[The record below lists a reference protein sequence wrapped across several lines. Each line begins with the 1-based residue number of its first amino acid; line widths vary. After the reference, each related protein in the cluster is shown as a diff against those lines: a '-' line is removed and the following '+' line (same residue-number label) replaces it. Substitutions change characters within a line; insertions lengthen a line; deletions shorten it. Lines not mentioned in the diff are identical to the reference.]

1 MLGIHGD
8 NASMNTARP
17 AIVWTIAGS
26 DSGGGA
32 GIQADLA
39 TIQDLGC
46 HGCSVI
52 TTVTAQSSVA
62 VTLVEPVSAA
72 MLMAQLT
79 TLLSDLPPKA
89 IKIGLLAEQS
99 QVTLL
104 ADWIASFKIHYP
116 TVPVIVDPVMVASCG
131 DALAVD
137 NCQDIKSAAK
147 SALDFRPFK
156 GLIELITP
164 NELELGRLTHSDVS
178 TKAQFAAAALAL
190 SQSLDCSVLAKG
202 GDVSFGCT
210 DILDDTH
217 AKNQDSAHD
226 STQANARDSNG
237 WDHELAEDYLVCRQV
252 RASSELHQNARFW
265 LASQRVN
272 TRNNHGSGCTLSS
285 AIAAV
290 LVQDFVLQDA
300 VVVAKAYV
308 SQGLSAAIGL
318 GQGPGPLAR
327 TGWPNDL
334 SRYAKIRPCDG
345 NFISHQISQH
355 LDVRSD
361 LVATDQVRIAST
373 PPQNILSQG
382 FKVLDA
388 DLGVYP
394 VVSDLTMLESLL
406 AAGVKTL
413 QLRIKTD
420 ISQLTTAGLAESD
433 LGKPVQSRCES
444 GKSKS
449 GEPGLMGSGLIG
461 SELEAQIQT
470 AIALGKHFN
479 AQLFINDHWQLAIK
493 HHAFGVHLGQ
503 EDLAVADLAAI
514 QAAGL
519 ALGISSH
526 SYFELLL
533 AHQCSPSYIALG
545 HIFPTTTKQM
555 PSAPQGLA
563 KLTHYVALLKDHY
576 PMVAIGGIDLDNLA
590 KVKATGVAN
599 IAVVRAIT
607 EAQVPVAAF
616 AELSKAWEPYWGA
629 KCMPNMSTNKPLYN
643 GEMVSDKTLSDAD
656 FMLYSRQVLLPEVGE
671 AGQWQLADANVVI
684 VGLGGLGQLVAQY
697 LARAGIGCLTLIDM
711 DKVEVSNLPRQL
723 LFHDGD
729 IGLNK
734 ARVAKQKLND
744 LAPQCTV
751 TAHETAFNTGT
762 AAHHFADIL
771 EAKQQGKKVLVLDCT
786 DNFATRQAINRSC
799 IEAALPLVSASIAA
813 FSGQLF
819 AVDQMLFPSG
829 GCYHCIFPAQT
840 RVSQSC
846 STQGVLGPSVGVMAS
861 MQSLVAMQLLLSMDS
876 CDEPKS
882 ALFGRF
888 WRFDAKSLA
897 WTAAILTRD
906 PHCDVCGS
914 KEITPSTKTHCFE
927 V

>member
-8 NASMNTARP
+8 NASMNTERP

-89 IKIGLLAEQS
+89 IKIGLLADQT
-99 QVTLL
+99 QVALL
-104 ADWIASFKIHYP
+104 ADWIASFKSHYP
-116 TVPVIVDPVMVASCG
+116 SVPVIVDPVMVASCG

-137 NCQDIKSAAK
+137 NCQDIKSTAK
-147 SALDFRPFK
+147 SALDFNPFK

-164 NELELGRLTHSDVS
+164 NVLELGRLTHSDVS
-178 TKAQFAAAALAL
+178 TKAQFVAAAQAL

-202 GDVSFGCT
+202 GDVSFGST
-210 DILDDTH
+210 DILADTH
-217 AKNQDSAHD
+217 AK
-226 STQANARDSNG
+226 TQANVHVSTLDSNG
-237 WDHELAEDYLVCRQV
+237 WDFELAEDYLVCHQV
-252 RASSELHQNARFW
+252 RASSELHQNGRFW
-265 LASQRVN
+265 LASPRVN
-272 TRNNHGSGCTLSS
+272 TRHNHGSGCTLSS
-285 AIAAV
+285 AIATV
-290 LVQDFVLQDA
+290 LAQGFVLQDA

-334 SRYAKIRPCDG
+334 SRYAKIKLCDG
-345 NFISHQISQH
+345 NFISYHLNLH

-361 LVATDQVRIAST
+361 LVATVLSATDQGPAQVRIAST
-373 PPQNILSQG
+373 LPQYISAHG

-406 AAGVKTL
+406 AAGVKTV

-420 ISQLTTAGLAESD
+420 ISELSSAVLAESD
-433 LGKPVQSRCES
+433 LGKCES
-444 GKSKS
+444 GKS
-449 GEPGLMGSGLIG
+449 ELVG

-479 AQLFINDHWQLAIK
+479 AQIFINDHWQLAIK

-503 EDLAVADLAAI
+503 EDLAVTDLAAI
-514 QAAGL
+514 QSAGL
-519 ALGISSH
+519 ALGLSSH

-533 AHQCSPSYIALG
+533 AHQYSPSYIALG

-563 KLTHYVALLKDHY
+563 KLKHYVALLQDHY
-576 PMVAIGGIDLDNLA
+576 PLVAIGGIDLDNLA
-590 KVKATGVAN
+590 KVKATGVGN

-607 EAQVPVAAF
+607 EAQDPVAAF
-616 AELSKAWEPYWGA
+616 AELSQAWEQ
-629 KCMPNMSTNKPLYN
+629 CS
-643 GEMVSDKTLSDAD
+643 LS
-656 FMLYSRQVLLPEVGE
+656 EE
-671 AGQWQLADANVVI
+671 LAV
-684 VGLGGLGQLVAQY
+684 
-697 LARAGIGCLTLIDM
+697 
-711 DKVEVSNLPRQL
+711 KHE
-723 LFHDGD
+723 
-729 IGLNK
+729 
-734 ARVAKQKLND
+734 VAK
-744 LAPQCTV
+744 
-751 TAHETAFNTGT
+751 HE
-762 AAHHFADIL
+762 
-771 EAKQQGKKVLVLDCT
+771 
-786 DNFATRQAINRSC
+786 
-799 IEAALPLVSASIAA
+799 
-813 FSGQLF
+813 
-819 AVDQMLFPSG
+819 
-829 GCYHCIFPAQT
+829 
-840 RVSQSC
+840 
-846 STQGVLGPSVGVMAS
+846 
-861 MQSLVAMQLLLSMDS
+861 
-876 CDEPKS
+876 
-882 ALFGRF
+882 
-888 WRFDAKSLA
+888 
-897 WTAAILTRD
+897 
-906 PHCDVCGS
+906 
-914 KEITPSTKTHCFE
+914 
-927 V
+927 

>member
-1 MLGIHGD
+1 MQGIHGGKLPM
-8 NASMNTARP
+8 STERP
-17 AIVWTIAGS
+17 AFVWTIAGS

-46 HGCSVI
+46 HGCSVV

-89 IKIGLLAEQS
+89 IKIGLLADQT
-99 QVTLL
+99 QVALL

-116 TVPVIVDPVMVASCG
+116 SVPVIVDPVMVASCG

-164 NELELGRLTHSDVS
+164 NVLELGRLTHSDVS

-202 GDVSFGCT
+202 GDVSFGST
-210 DILDDTH
+210 DILENTH
-217 AKNQDSAHD
+217 AKTHD
-226 STQANARDSNG
+226 NTYAQTQANAHNSNG
-237 WDHELAEDYLVCRQV
+237 WDLELAEDYLVCHQV
-252 RASSELHQNARFW
+252 RASSKLHQNGRFW

-272 TRNNHGSGCTLSS
+272 TRHNHGSGCTLSS

-290 LVQDFVLQDA
+290 LAQGFVLQDA

-327 TGWPNDL
+327 TGWPNNL
-334 SRYAKIRPCDG
+334 SRYAKINLCDG
-345 NFISHQISQH
+345 NFIRHHLNRH

-361 LVATDQVRIAST
+361 LVATVLSATDQATAQVRIAST
-373 PPQNILSQG
+373 PPQNILSHG

-388 DLGVYP
+388 ELGVYP

-406 AAGVKTL
+406 AAGVKTV

-420 ISQLTTAGLAESD
+420 SSESTAAALTTTTAPAESD
-433 LGKPVQSRCES
+433 LGKSALGRCES
-444 GKSKS
+444 G
-449 GEPGLMGSGLIG
+449 EPELIG

-479 AQLFINDHWQLAIK
+479 AQLFINDHWKLAIK
-493 HHAFGVHLGQ
+493 YHAFGVHLGQ
-503 EDLAVADLAAI
+503 EDLAVTDLAAI

-533 AHQCSPSYIALG
+533 AHQYSPSYIALG

-563 KLTHYVALLKDHY
+563 KLKHYVALLQGHY
-576 PMVAIGGIDLDNLA
+576 PLVAIGGIDLTNLA
-590 KVKATGVAN
+590 KVKATGVGN

-607 EAQVPVAAF
+607 KAKEPVAAF
-616 AELSKAWEPYWGA
+616 AELSQAWEQ
-629 KCMPNMSTNKPLYN
+629 CSLC
-643 GEMVSDKTLSDAD
+643 E
-656 FMLYSRQVLLPEVGE
+656 E
-671 AGQWQLADANVVI
+671 LAV
-684 VGLGGLGQLVAQY
+684 
-697 LARAGIGCLTLIDM
+697 
-711 DKVEVSNLPRQL
+711 
-723 LFHDGD
+723 
-729 IGLNK
+729 
-734 ARVAKQKLND
+734 KQEL
-744 LAPQCTV
+744 
-751 TAHETAFNTGT
+751 
-762 AAHHFADIL
+762 
-771 EAKQQGKKVLVLDCT
+771 
-786 DNFATRQAINRSC
+786 
-799 IEAALPLVSASIAA
+799 
-813 FSGQLF
+813 
-819 AVDQMLFPSG
+819 
-829 GCYHCIFPAQT
+829 
-840 RVSQSC
+840 
-846 STQGVLGPSVGVMAS
+846 
-861 MQSLVAMQLLLSMDS
+861 
-876 CDEPKS
+876 
-882 ALFGRF
+882 
-888 WRFDAKSLA
+888 DAK
-897 WTAAILTRD
+897 
-906 PHCDVCGS
+906 H
-914 KEITPSTKTHCFE
+914 E
-927 V
+927 

>member
-8 NASMNTARP
+8 NVPMNTERP
-17 AIVWTIAGS
+17 AFVWTIAGS

-46 HGCSVI
+46 HGCSVV

-89 IKIGLLAEQS
+89 IKIGLLADQT
-99 QVTLL
+99 QVALL
-104 ADWIASFKIHYP
+104 ADWIASFKINYP
-116 TVPVIVDPVMVASCG
+116 SVPVIVDPVMVASCG

-147 SALDFRPFK
+147 SALDFKPFK

-164 NELELGRLTHSDVS
+164 NVLELGRLTHSDVS

-217 AKNQDSAHD
+217 AKTHD
-226 STQANARDSNG
+226 NTHAQTHDNTYAETQANAYKSNG
-237 WDHELAEDYLVCRQV
+237 WDLALAEDYLVCRQV
-252 RASSELHQNARFW
+252 RASSKLHQNGRFW

-272 TRNNHGSGCTLSS
+272 THHNHGSGCTLSS

-290 LVQDFVLQDA
+290 LAQGFVLQDA

-327 TGWPNDL
+327 TGWPNDV
-334 SRYAKIRPCDG
+334 SRYAKIRLCCDNG
-345 NFISHQISQH
+345 INQH
-355 LDVRSD
+355 LDVGND
-361 LVATDQVRIAST
+361 LVATVLSATDQATAQVRIAST
-373 PPQNILSQG
+373 PPQNILSHC

-406 AAGVKTL
+406 AAGVKTV

-420 ISQLTTAGLAESD
+420 ISELTTTTAPAEFD
-433 LGKPVQSRCES
+433 LGKSALGRCES

-449 GEPGLMGSGLIG
+449 GEPELIG
-461 SELEAQIQT
+461 TELEAQIQT

-493 HHAFGVHLGQ
+493 YHAFGVHLGQ
-503 EDLAVADLAAI
+503 EDLAVTDLAAI

-533 AHQCSPSYIALG
+533 AHQYSPSYIALG

-563 KLTHYVALLKDHY
+563 KLKHYVALLQGHY
-576 PMVAIGGIDLDNLA
+576 PLVAIGGIDLTNLA
-590 KVKATGVAN
+590 KVKATGVGN

-607 EAQVPVAAF
+607 KAKEPLAAF
-616 AELSKAWEPYWGA
+616 AELSQAWEQ
-629 KCMPNMSTNKPLYN
+629 CS
-643 GEMVSDKTLSDAD
+643 LS
-656 FMLYSRQVLLPEVGE
+656 EE
-671 AGQWQLADANVVI
+671 LAVKHE
-684 VGLGGLGQLVAQY
+684 LVA
-697 LARAGIGCLTLIDM
+697 
-711 DKVEVSNLPRQL
+711 K
-723 LFHDGD
+723 
-729 IGLNK
+729 
-734 ARVAKQKLND
+734 
-744 LAPQCTV
+744 
-751 TAHETAFNTGT
+751 HE
-762 AAHHFADIL
+762 
-771 EAKQQGKKVLVLDCT
+771 
-786 DNFATRQAINRSC
+786 
-799 IEAALPLVSASIAA
+799 
-813 FSGQLF
+813 
-819 AVDQMLFPSG
+819 
-829 GCYHCIFPAQT
+829 
-840 RVSQSC
+840 
-846 STQGVLGPSVGVMAS
+846 
-861 MQSLVAMQLLLSMDS
+861 
-876 CDEPKS
+876 
-882 ALFGRF
+882 
-888 WRFDAKSLA
+888 
-897 WTAAILTRD
+897 
-906 PHCDVCGS
+906 
-914 KEITPSTKTHCFE
+914 
-927 V
+927 

>member
-8 NASMNTARP
+8 NAPINTERP
-17 AIVWTIAGS
+17 AFVWTIAGS

-39 TIQDLGC
+39 TIRDLGC

-89 IKIGLLAEQS
+89 IKIGLLADQT
-99 QVTLL
+99 QVALL

-116 TVPVIVDPVMVASCG
+116 SVPVIVDPVMVASCG

-147 SALDFRPFK
+147 SALDFKPFK

-164 NELELGRLTHSDVS
+164 NVLELGRLTHSDVS

-202 GDVSFGCT
+202 GDVSFGST

-217 AKNQDSAHD
+217 AQTHD
-226 STQANARDSNG
+226 NTYAQTQANVHVIALDSNC
-237 WDHELAEDYLVCRQV
+237 WDLELAEDYLVCRQV
-252 RASSELHQNARFW
+252 RASSELHQNGRFW

-272 TRNNHGSGCTLSS
+272 TRHNHGSGCTLSS

-290 LVQDFVLQDA
+290 LAQGFVLQDA

-334 SRYAKIRPCDG
+334 SRYAKIRQCCDNG
-345 NFISHQISQH
+345 INQH
-355 LDVRSD
+355 LDVVND
-361 LVATDQVRIAST
+361 LVATVLSATDQATAQVKIAST
-373 PPQNILSQG
+373 PPQNILSHG

-420 ISQLTTAGLAESD
+420 ISELTTAELAESD
-433 LGKPVQSRCES
+433 LGKSALSRCES
-444 GKSKS
+444 G
-449 GEPGLMGSGLIG
+449 EPELIG

-493 HHAFGVHLGQ
+493 YHAFGVHLGQ
-503 EDLAVADLAAI
+503 EDLAVTNLAAI

-533 AHQCSPSYIALG
+533 AHQYSPSYIALG

-563 KLTHYVALLKDHY
+563 KLKHYVALLQDHY
-576 PMVAIGGIDLDNLA
+576 PLVAIGGIDLTNLA
-590 KVKATGVAN
+590 KVKTTGVGN

-607 EAQVPVAAF
+607 KAKDPLAAF
-616 AELSKAWEPYWGA
+616 AELSQAWEQ
-629 KCMPNMSTNKPLYN
+629 CS
-643 GEMVSDKTLSDAD
+643 LS
-656 FMLYSRQVLLPEVGE
+656 EE
-671 AGQWQLADANVVI
+671 LAV
-684 VGLGGLGQLVAQY
+684 
-697 LARAGIGCLTLIDM
+697 
-711 DKVEVSNLPRQL
+711 K
-723 LFHDGD
+723 
-729 IGLNK
+729 
-734 ARVAKQKLND
+734 
-744 LAPQCTV
+744 
-751 TAHETAFNTGT
+751 HE
-762 AAHHFADIL
+762 L
-771 EAKQQGKKVLVLDCT
+771 
-786 DNFATRQAINRSC
+786 
-799 IEAALPLVSASIAA
+799 
-813 FSGQLF
+813 
-819 AVDQMLFPSG
+819 
-829 GCYHCIFPAQT
+829 
-840 RVSQSC
+840 
-846 STQGVLGPSVGVMAS
+846 
-861 MQSLVAMQLLLSMDS
+861 
-876 CDEPKS
+876 
-882 ALFGRF
+882 
-888 WRFDAKSLA
+888 DAK
-897 WTAAILTRD
+897 
-906 PHCDVCGS
+906 H
-914 KEITPSTKTHCFE
+914 E
-927 V
+927 

>member
-8 NASMNTARP
+8 NAPMNTERP
-17 AIVWTIAGS
+17 AFVWTIAGS

-46 HGCSVI
+46 HGCSVV

-62 VTLVEPVSAA
+62 VILVEPVSAA

-89 IKIGLLAEQS
+89 IKIGLLADQT
-99 QVTLL
+99 QVALL

-116 TVPVIVDPVMVASCG
+116 SVPVIVDPVMVASCG

-164 NELELGRLTHSDVS
+164 NVLELGRLTHSDVS

-202 GDVSFGCT
+202 GDVSFGST

-217 AKNQDSAHD
+217 AQTH
-226 STQANARDSNG
+226 ANALDTAYKSNG
-237 WDHELAEDYLVCRQV
+237 WDLELAEDYLVCRQV
-252 RASSELHQNARFW
+252 RASSELHQNGRFW

-272 TRNNHGSGCTLSS
+272 TRHNHGSGCTLSS

-290 LVQDFVLQDA
+290 LAQGFVLQDA

-334 SRYAKIRPCDG
+334 SRYAKINLCDG
-345 NFISHQISQH
+345 NFISHQLNQH

-361 LVATDQVRIAST
+361 LVATVLSATDQATAQVRIAST
-373 PPQNILSQG
+373 PPQNILSHC

-388 DLGVYP
+388 ELGVYP

-406 AAGVKTL
+406 AAGVKTV

-420 ISQLTTAGLAESD
+420 ISELTTTTASAEFD
-433 LGKPVQSRCES
+433 LGKSALGRCES

-449 GEPGLMGSGLIG
+449 GEPELIG

-493 HHAFGVHLGQ
+493 YHAFGVHLGQ
-503 EDLAVADLAAI
+503 EDLAVTDLAAI

-533 AHQCSPSYIALG
+533 AHQYSPSYIALG

-563 KLTHYVALLKDHY
+563 KLKHYVALLQDHY
-576 PMVAIGGIDLDNLA
+576 PLVAIGGIDLDNLA
-590 KVKATGVAN
+590 KVKATGVGN

-607 EAQVPVAAF
+607 KAKDPLAAF
-616 AELSKAWEPYWGA
+616 AELSQAWEQ
-629 KCMPNMSTNKPLYN
+629 CS
-643 GEMVSDKTLSDAD
+643 LS
-656 FMLYSRQVLLPEVGE
+656 EE
-671 AGQWQLADANVVI
+671 LAV
-684 VGLGGLGQLVAQY
+684 
-697 LARAGIGCLTLIDM
+697 
-711 DKVEVSNLPRQL
+711 K
-723 LFHDGD
+723 
-729 IGLNK
+729 
-734 ARVAKQKLND
+734 
-744 LAPQCTV
+744 
-751 TAHETAFNTGT
+751 HE
-762 AAHHFADIL
+762 L
-771 EAKQQGKKVLVLDCT
+771 
-786 DNFATRQAINRSC
+786 
-799 IEAALPLVSASIAA
+799 
-813 FSGQLF
+813 
-819 AVDQMLFPSG
+819 
-829 GCYHCIFPAQT
+829 
-840 RVSQSC
+840 
-846 STQGVLGPSVGVMAS
+846 
-861 MQSLVAMQLLLSMDS
+861 
-876 CDEPKS
+876 
-882 ALFGRF
+882 
-888 WRFDAKSLA
+888 DAK
-897 WTAAILTRD
+897 
-906 PHCDVCGS
+906 H
-914 KEITPSTKTHCFE
+914 E
-927 V
+927 

>member
-1 MLGIHGD
+1 MQGIHGGKLP
-8 NASMNTARP
+8 MNTERP

-89 IKIGLLAEQS
+89 IKIGLLADQT
-99 QVTLL
+99 QVALL
-104 ADWIASFKIHYP
+104 ADWIASFKIHYSS
-116 TVPVIVDPVMVASCG
+116 VPVIVDPVMVASCG

-137 NCQDIKSAAK
+137 NCQDIKSTAK

-164 NELELGRLTHSDVS
+164 NVLELGRLTHSDVS
-178 TKAQFAAAALAL
+178 TKAQFAAAAQAL

-202 GDVSFGCT
+202 GDVSGST

-217 AKNQDSAHD
+217 AQ
-226 STQANARDSNG
+226 TQANVHVSTLDSNG
-237 WDHELAEDYLVCRQV
+237 WDFELAEDYLVCHQV
-252 RASSELHQNARFW
+252 RASSELHQNGRFW

-272 TRNNHGSGCTLSS
+272 TRHNHGSGCTLSS
-285 AIAAV
+285 AITAV
-290 LVQDFVLQDA
+290 LAQGFVLQDA

-308 SQGLSAAIGL
+308 SHGLSAAIGL

-334 SRYAKIRPCDG
+334 SRYAKIKLCDG
-345 NFISHQISQH
+345 NFISYHLNQH
-355 LDVRSD
+355 LDVGND
-361 LVATDQVRIAST
+361 LVATVFSATDQATAQVRITST
-373 PPQNILSQG
+373 PAQYISSHG

-406 AAGVKTL
+406 VAGVKTV

-420 ISQLTTAGLAESD
+420 MSEFGESE
-433 LGKPVQSRCES
+433 LV
-444 GKSKS
+444 
-449 GEPGLMGSGLIG
+449 G

-493 HHAFGVHLGQ
+493 YHAFGVHLGQ
-503 EDLAVADLAAI
+503 EDLAVTDLAAI

-519 ALGISSH
+519 ALGLSTH

-533 AHQCSPSYIALG
+533 AHQYSPSYIALG

-563 KLTHYVALLKDHY
+563 KLKHYVALLQDHY
-576 PMVAIGGIDLDNLA
+576 PLVAIGGIDLDNLA
-590 KVKATGVAN
+590 KVKATGVGN

-607 EAQVPVAAF
+607 KAKDPVAAF
-616 AELSKAWEPYWGA
+616 AELSQAWEQ
-629 KCMPNMSTNKPLYN
+629 CS
-643 GEMVSDKTLSDAD
+643 LS
-656 FMLYSRQVLLPEVGE
+656 EE
-671 AGQWQLADANVVI
+671 LAV
-684 VGLGGLGQLVAQY
+684 
-697 LARAGIGCLTLIDM
+697 
-711 DKVEVSNLPRQL
+711 KHE
-723 LFHDGD
+723 
-729 IGLNK
+729 
-734 ARVAKQKLND
+734 VAK
-744 LAPQCTV
+744 
-751 TAHETAFNTGT
+751 HE
-762 AAHHFADIL
+762 
-771 EAKQQGKKVLVLDCT
+771 
-786 DNFATRQAINRSC
+786 
-799 IEAALPLVSASIAA
+799 
-813 FSGQLF
+813 
-819 AVDQMLFPSG
+819 
-829 GCYHCIFPAQT
+829 
-840 RVSQSC
+840 
-846 STQGVLGPSVGVMAS
+846 
-861 MQSLVAMQLLLSMDS
+861 
-876 CDEPKS
+876 
-882 ALFGRF
+882 
-888 WRFDAKSLA
+888 
-897 WTAAILTRD
+897 
-906 PHCDVCGS
+906 
-914 KEITPSTKTHCFE
+914 
-927 V
+927 

>member
-1 MLGIHGD
+1 MLGIHGGKLP
-8 NASMNTARP
+8 MNTERP
-17 AIVWTIAGS
+17 AFVWTIAGS

-46 HGCSVI
+46 HSCSVI

-89 IKIGLLAEQS
+89 IKIGLLADQS
-99 QVTLL
+99 QVALL

-116 TVPVIVDPVMVASCG
+116 SVPVIVDPVMVASCG

-137 NCQDIKSAAK
+137 NSQDIKSTAK
-147 SALDFRPFK
+147 SALDFKPFR

-164 NELELGRLTHSDVS
+164 NVLELGRLTHSDVS
-178 TKAQFAAAALAL
+178 TKSQFVAAAQAL

-202 GDVSFGCT
+202 GDVSFGST

-217 AKNQDSAHD
+217 TKTHD
-226 STQANARDSNG
+226 NTHAQTQANVHVSTLDSNG
-237 WDHELAEDYLVCRQV
+237 WDFELAEDYLVCHQV
-252 RASSELHQNARFW
+252 RASSELHQNGRFW

-272 TRNNHGSGCTLSS
+272 TRHNHGSGCTLSS

-290 LVQDFVLQDA
+290 LAQGFVLQDA

-308 SQGLSAAIGL
+308 SQGLSSAIGL

-334 SRYAKIRPCDG
+334 SRYAKINLCDG
-345 NFISHQISQH
+345 NFISHHLNQH

-361 LVATDQVRIAST
+361 LVATVLSATDQATAQVRIAST
-373 PPQNILSQG
+373 LPQYISAHG

-394 VVSDLTMLESLL
+394 VVSDLTMLKSLL
-406 AAGVKTL
+406 VAGVKTV

-420 ISQLTTAGLAESD
+420 ISELSSAVLAESD
-433 LGKPVQSRCES
+433 LGKCES
-444 GKSKS
+444 GKS
-449 GEPGLMGSGLIG
+449 ELVG

-503 EDLAVADLAAI
+503 EDLAVTDLAAI
-514 QAAGL
+514 QSAGL

-533 AHQCSPSYIALG
+533 AHQYSPSYIALG

-563 KLTHYVALLKDHY
+563 KLKHYVALLQDHY
-576 PMVAIGGIDLDNLA
+576 PLVAIGGIDLANLA
-590 KVKATGVAN
+590 KVKATGVGN

-607 EAQVPVAAF
+607 EAQDPVAAF
-616 AELSKAWEPYWGA
+616 AELSQAWEQ
-629 KCMPNMSTNKPLYN
+629 CS
-643 GEMVSDKTLSDAD
+643 LS
-656 FMLYSRQVLLPEVGE
+656 EE
-671 AGQWQLADANVVI
+671 LAVKHE
-684 VGLGGLGQLVAQY
+684 LVA
-697 LARAGIGCLTLIDM
+697 
-711 DKVEVSNLPRQL
+711 K
-723 LFHDGD
+723 
-729 IGLNK
+729 
-734 ARVAKQKLND
+734 
-744 LAPQCTV
+744 
-751 TAHETAFNTGT
+751 HE
-762 AAHHFADIL
+762 
-771 EAKQQGKKVLVLDCT
+771 
-786 DNFATRQAINRSC
+786 
-799 IEAALPLVSASIAA
+799 
-813 FSGQLF
+813 
-819 AVDQMLFPSG
+819 
-829 GCYHCIFPAQT
+829 
-840 RVSQSC
+840 
-846 STQGVLGPSVGVMAS
+846 
-861 MQSLVAMQLLLSMDS
+861 
-876 CDEPKS
+876 
-882 ALFGRF
+882 
-888 WRFDAKSLA
+888 
-897 WTAAILTRD
+897 
-906 PHCDVCGS
+906 
-914 KEITPSTKTHCFE
+914 
-927 V
+927 

>member
-8 NASMNTARP
+8 NAPMNTEHP
-17 AIVWTIAGS
+17 AFVWTIAGS

-46 HGCSVI
+46 HGCSVV

-89 IKIGLLAEQS
+89 IKIGLLADQT
-99 QVTLL
+99 QVALL

-116 TVPVIVDPVMVASCG
+116 SVPVIVDPVMVASCG

-164 NELELGRLTHSDVS
+164 NVLELGRLTHSDVS

-202 GDVSFGCT
+202 GDVSFGST
-210 DILDDTH
+210 DILADTH
-217 AKNQDSAHD
+217 AQTH
-226 STQANARDSNG
+226 ANTLDTAYKSNG
-237 WDHELAEDYLVCRQV
+237 WDLELAEDYLVCRQV
-252 RASSELHQNARFW
+252 RASSELHQNGRFW

-272 TRNNHGSGCTLSS
+272 TRHNHGSGCTLSS

-290 LVQDFVLQDA
+290 LAQGFVLQDA

-308 SQGLSAAIGL
+308 SQGLSAAVGL

-334 SRYAKIRPCDG
+334 SRYAKINLCDG
-345 NFISHQISQH
+345 NFISHHLNQH

-361 LVATDQVRIAST
+361 LVATVLSATDQVRIAYTS
-373 PPQNILSQG
+373 PQNILSHG

-394 VVSDLTMLESLL
+394 VVSDLIMLESLL

-420 ISQLTTAGLAESD
+420 ISELTTAAPAEFN
-433 LGKPVQSRCES
+433 LGKSALSRCES
-444 GKSKS
+444 G
-449 GEPGLMGSGLIG
+449 EPELIG

-479 AQLFINDHWQLAIK
+479 AQLFINDHWQLAMK
-493 HHAFGVHLGQ
+493 YHAFGVHLGQ
-503 EDLAVADLAAI
+503 EDLAVTDLAAI

-533 AHQCSPSYIALG
+533 AHQYSPSYIALG

-563 KLTHYVALLKDHY
+563 KLKHYVALLQDHY
-576 PMVAIGGIDLDNLA
+576 PLVAIGGIDLTNLA
-590 KVKATGVAN
+590 KVKATGVGN

-607 EAQVPVAAF
+607 KAKDPLAAF
-616 AELSKAWEPYWGA
+616 AELSQAWEQCSLSEELAVNHELGA
-629 KCMPNMSTNKPLYN
+629 K
-643 GEMVSDKTLSDAD
+643 
-656 FMLYSRQVLLPEVGE
+656 
-671 AGQWQLADANVVI
+671 
-684 VGLGGLGQLVAQY
+684 
-697 LARAGIGCLTLIDM
+697 
-711 DKVEVSNLPRQL
+711 
-723 LFHDGD
+723 
-729 IGLNK
+729 
-734 ARVAKQKLND
+734 
-744 LAPQCTV
+744 
-751 TAHETAFNTGT
+751 HE
-762 AAHHFADIL
+762 
-771 EAKQQGKKVLVLDCT
+771 
-786 DNFATRQAINRSC
+786 
-799 IEAALPLVSASIAA
+799 
-813 FSGQLF
+813 
-819 AVDQMLFPSG
+819 
-829 GCYHCIFPAQT
+829 
-840 RVSQSC
+840 
-846 STQGVLGPSVGVMAS
+846 
-861 MQSLVAMQLLLSMDS
+861 
-876 CDEPKS
+876 
-882 ALFGRF
+882 
-888 WRFDAKSLA
+888 
-897 WTAAILTRD
+897 
-906 PHCDVCGS
+906 
-914 KEITPSTKTHCFE
+914 
-927 V
+927 

>member
-8 NASMNTARP
+8 NAPMNTERP
-17 AIVWTIAGS
+17 AFVWTIAGS

-46 HGCSVI
+46 HGCCVI

-89 IKIGLLAEQS
+89 IKIGLLADQT
-99 QVTLL
+99 QVALL
-104 ADWIASFKIHYP
+104 ADWIASFKIHYLS
-116 TVPVIVDPVMVASCG
+116 VPVIVDPVMVASCG

-147 SALDFRPFK
+147 SALDFKPFK

-164 NELELGRLTHSDVS
+164 NVLELGRLTHSDVS

-217 AKNQDSAHD
+217 AQTH
-226 STQANARDSNG
+226 ANALDTAYKSNG
-237 WDHELAEDYLVCRQV
+237 WDLELAEDYLVCRQV
-252 RASSELHQNARFW
+252 RASSELHQNGRFW

-272 TRNNHGSGCTLSS
+272 TRHNHGSGCTLSS

-290 LVQDFVLQDA
+290 LAQGFVLQDA

-327 TGWPNDL
+327 TGWPHDL
-334 SRYAKIRPCDG
+334 SRYAKIRQCCDNG
-345 NFISHQISQH
+345 INQH

-361 LVATDQVRIAST
+361 LVATVLFATDQATDQATAQVRIAST
-373 PPQNILSQG
+373 LPQNILSHG

-420 ISQLTTAGLAESD
+420 ISELTTAELAESD
-433 LGKPVQSRCES
+433 LGKSALSRCES
-444 GKSKS
+444 G
-449 GEPGLMGSGLIG
+449 EPELIG

-493 HHAFGVHLGQ
+493 YHAFGVHLGQ
-503 EDLAVADLAAI
+503 EDLAVTDLAAI

-533 AHQCSPSYIALG
+533 AHQYSPSYIALG

-563 KLTHYVALLKDHY
+563 KLKHYVALLQDHY
-576 PMVAIGGIDLDNLA
+576 PLVAIGGIDLTNLA
-590 KVKATGVAN
+590 KVKATGVGN

-607 EAQVPVAAF
+607 KAKDPLAAF
-616 AELSKAWEPYWGA
+616 AELSQAWEQCSLSEELAVKHELGA
-629 KCMPNMSTNKPLYN
+629 K
-643 GEMVSDKTLSDAD
+643 
-656 FMLYSRQVLLPEVGE
+656 
-671 AGQWQLADANVVI
+671 
-684 VGLGGLGQLVAQY
+684 
-697 LARAGIGCLTLIDM
+697 
-711 DKVEVSNLPRQL
+711 
-723 LFHDGD
+723 
-729 IGLNK
+729 
-734 ARVAKQKLND
+734 
-744 LAPQCTV
+744 
-751 TAHETAFNTGT
+751 HE
-762 AAHHFADIL
+762 
-771 EAKQQGKKVLVLDCT
+771 
-786 DNFATRQAINRSC
+786 
-799 IEAALPLVSASIAA
+799 
-813 FSGQLF
+813 
-819 AVDQMLFPSG
+819 
-829 GCYHCIFPAQT
+829 
-840 RVSQSC
+840 
-846 STQGVLGPSVGVMAS
+846 
-861 MQSLVAMQLLLSMDS
+861 
-876 CDEPKS
+876 
-882 ALFGRF
+882 
-888 WRFDAKSLA
+888 
-897 WTAAILTRD
+897 
-906 PHCDVCGS
+906 
-914 KEITPSTKTHCFE
+914 
-927 V
+927 

>member
-1 MLGIHGD
+1 MQGIHGGKLPM
-8 NASMNTARP
+8 STARP

-89 IKIGLLAEQS
+89 IKIGLLADQS
-99 QVTLL
+99 QVALL

-116 TVPVIVDPVMVASCG
+116 SVPVIVDPVMVASCG

-137 NCQDIKSAAK
+137 NCQDIKSTAK
-147 SALDFRPFK
+147 SALDFNPFK

-164 NELELGRLTHSDVS
+164 NVLELGRLTHSDVP
-178 TKAQFAAAALAL
+178 TKAQFAAAAQAL

-217 AKNQDSAHD
+217 AKTHD
-226 STQANARDSNG
+226 NTHAQTQANVHVSTLDSNG
-237 WDHELAEDYLVCRQV
+237 WDHGLAEDYLVCHQV
-252 RASSELHQNARFW
+252 RASSELHQNGCFW

-272 TRNNHGSGCTLSS
+272 TRHNHGSGCTLSS

-290 LVQDFVLQDA
+290 LAQGFVLQDA

-334 SRYAKIRPCDG
+334 SRYAKIRLCDG
-345 NFISHQISQH
+345 NFISHKLNQH
-355 LDVRSD
+355 LDIVND
-361 LVATDQVRIAST
+361 LVETVLSATDQATAQVVRIAST
-373 PPQNILSQG
+373 PAQCISSHG
-382 FKVLDA
+382 FKILDA

-420 ISQLTTAGLAESD
+420 ISELSSAAPAESD
-433 LGKPVQSRCES
+433 LGKCES
-444 GKSKS
+444 GKS
-449 GEPGLMGSGLIG
+449 ELVG

-493 HHAFGVHLGQ
+493 YHAFGVHLGQ
-503 EDLAVADLAAI
+503 EDLAVTDLEAI
-514 QAAGL
+514 QSAGL

-533 AHQCSPSYIALG
+533 AHQYSPSYIALG

-563 KLTHYVALLKDHY
+563 KLKHYVALLQDHY
-576 PMVAIGGIDLDNLA
+576 PLVAIGGIDLDNLA
-590 KVKATGVAN
+590 KVKATGVGN

-607 EAQVPVAAF
+607 EAQDPVAAF
-616 AELSKAWEPYWGA
+616 AQLSQAWEQCSLSEELAA
-629 KCMPNMSTNKPLYN
+629 KHEFDVK
-643 GEMVSDKTLSDAD
+643 
-656 FMLYSRQVLLPEVGE
+656 
-671 AGQWQLADANVVI
+671 
-684 VGLGGLGQLVAQY
+684 
-697 LARAGIGCLTLIDM
+697 
-711 DKVEVSNLPRQL
+711 
-723 LFHDGD
+723 H
-729 IGLNK
+729 
-734 ARVAKQKLND
+734 KL
-744 LAPQCTV
+744 
-751 TAHETAFNTGT
+751 
-762 AAHHFADIL
+762 
-771 EAKQQGKKVLVLDCT
+771 
-786 DNFATRQAINRSC
+786 
-799 IEAALPLVSASIAA
+799 
-813 FSGQLF
+813 
-819 AVDQMLFPSG
+819 
-829 GCYHCIFPAQT
+829 
-840 RVSQSC
+840 
-846 STQGVLGPSVGVMAS
+846 
-861 MQSLVAMQLLLSMDS
+861 
-876 CDEPKS
+876 
-882 ALFGRF
+882 
-888 WRFDAKSLA
+888 DAKY
-897 WTAAILTRD
+897 
-906 PHCDVCGS
+906 
-914 KEITPSTKTHCFE
+914 E
-927 V
+927 

>member
-8 NASMNTARP
+8 NAPMNTERP
-17 AIVWTIAGS
+17 AFVWTIAGS

-46 HGCSVI
+46 HGCSVV

-89 IKIGLLAEQS
+89 IKIGLLADQT
-99 QVTLL
+99 QVALL

-116 TVPVIVDPVMVASCG
+116 SVPVIVDPVMVASCG

-147 SALDFRPFK
+147 SALDFKPFK

-164 NELELGRLTHSDVS
+164 NVLELGRLTHSDVS

-202 GDVSFGCT
+202 GDVSFGST

-217 AKNQDSAHD
+217 AQTH
-226 STQANARDSNG
+226 ANALDTAYKSNG
-237 WDHELAEDYLVCRQV
+237 WDLELAEDYLVCRQV
-252 RASSELHQNARFW
+252 RASSKLHQNGRFW

-272 TRNNHGSGCTLSS
+272 TRHNHGSGCTLSS

-290 LVQDFVLQDA
+290 LAQGFVLQDA

-334 SRYAKIRPCDG
+334 SRYAKINLCDG
-345 NFISHQISQH
+345 NFIRHHLNQH
-355 LDVRSD
+355 LDVRND
-361 LVATDQVRIAST
+361 LVATVLSATDQATAQVRIAST
-373 PPQNILSQG
+373 PPQNILSHG

-420 ISQLTTAGLAESD
+420 ISELTTAGLAEFD
-433 LGKPVQSRCES
+433 LGKSALGRCES

-449 GEPGLMGSGLIG
+449 GEPELIG

-493 HHAFGVHLGQ
+493 YHAFGVHLGQ
-503 EDLAVADLAAI
+503 EDLAVTDLAAI

-533 AHQCSPSYIALG
+533 AHQYSPSYIALG

-563 KLTHYVALLKDHY
+563 KLKHYVALLQDHY
-576 PMVAIGGIDLDNLA
+576 PLVAIGGIDLTNLA
-590 KVKATGVAN
+590 KVKATGVGN

-607 EAQVPVAAF
+607 KAKDPVAAF
-616 AELSKAWEPYWGA
+616 AELSQAWEQCSLSEELAVKHELGA
-629 KCMPNMSTNKPLYN
+629 K
-643 GEMVSDKTLSDAD
+643 
-656 FMLYSRQVLLPEVGE
+656 
-671 AGQWQLADANVVI
+671 
-684 VGLGGLGQLVAQY
+684 
-697 LARAGIGCLTLIDM
+697 
-711 DKVEVSNLPRQL
+711 
-723 LFHDGD
+723 
-729 IGLNK
+729 
-734 ARVAKQKLND
+734 
-744 LAPQCTV
+744 
-751 TAHETAFNTGT
+751 HE
-762 AAHHFADIL
+762 
-771 EAKQQGKKVLVLDCT
+771 
-786 DNFATRQAINRSC
+786 
-799 IEAALPLVSASIAA
+799 
-813 FSGQLF
+813 
-819 AVDQMLFPSG
+819 
-829 GCYHCIFPAQT
+829 
-840 RVSQSC
+840 
-846 STQGVLGPSVGVMAS
+846 
-861 MQSLVAMQLLLSMDS
+861 
-876 CDEPKS
+876 
-882 ALFGRF
+882 
-888 WRFDAKSLA
+888 
-897 WTAAILTRD
+897 
-906 PHCDVCGS
+906 
-914 KEITPSTKTHCFE
+914 
-927 V
+927 

>member
-1 MLGIHGD
+1 MQGIHGGKLP
-8 NASMNTARP
+8 MNTERP
-17 AIVWTIAGS
+17 AFVWTIAGS

-46 HGCSVI
+46 HGCSVV

-89 IKIGLLAEQS
+89 IKIGLLADQT
-99 QVTLL
+99 QVALL

-116 TVPVIVDPVMVASCG
+116 SVPVIVDPVMVASCG

-147 SALDFRPFK
+147 SALDFKPFK

-164 NELELGRLTHSDVS
+164 NVLELGRLTHSDVS

-210 DILDDTH
+210 DILADTH
-217 AKNQDSAHD
+217 AQTQTHASTYAQ
-226 STQANARDSNG
+226 TQANVHVIALDSNG
-237 WDHELAEDYLVCRQV
+237 WDLALAEDYLVCRQV
-252 RASSELHQNARFW
+252 RASSELHQNGRFW
-265 LASQRVN
+265 LACQRVN
-272 TRNNHGSGCTLSS
+272 TRHNHGSGCTLSS

-290 LVQDFVLQDA
+290 LAQGFVLQDA

-334 SRYAKIRPCDG
+334 SRYAKINLCDG
-345 NFISHQISQH
+345 NFISHHLNQH

-361 LVATDQVRIAST
+361 LVATVLSATDQATAQVRIAST
-373 PPQNILSQG
+373 PPQNILSHC

-406 AAGVKTL
+406 AAGVKTV

-420 ISQLTTAGLAESD
+420 ISELTTTTAPAEFD
-433 LGKPVQSRCES
+433 LGKSALGRCES
-444 GKSKS
+444 G
-449 GEPGLMGSGLIG
+449 EPELIG

-493 HHAFGVHLGQ
+493 YHAFGVHLGQ
-503 EDLAVADLAAI
+503 EDLAVTDLAAI

-526 SYFELLL
+526 SYFESLL
-533 AHQCSPSYIALG
+533 AHQYSPSYIALG

-563 KLTHYVALLKDHY
+563 KLKHYVALLQDHY
-576 PMVAIGGIDLDNLA
+576 PLVAIGGIDLDNLA
-590 KVKATGVAN
+590 KVKTTGVGN

-607 EAQVPVAAF
+607 KAKDPLAAF
-616 AELSKAWEPYWGA
+616 AELSQAWEQCSLSEELAVKHELGA
-629 KCMPNMSTNKPLYN
+629 K
-643 GEMVSDKTLSDAD
+643 
-656 FMLYSRQVLLPEVGE
+656 
-671 AGQWQLADANVVI
+671 
-684 VGLGGLGQLVAQY
+684 
-697 LARAGIGCLTLIDM
+697 
-711 DKVEVSNLPRQL
+711 
-723 LFHDGD
+723 
-729 IGLNK
+729 
-734 ARVAKQKLND
+734 
-744 LAPQCTV
+744 
-751 TAHETAFNTGT
+751 HE
-762 AAHHFADIL
+762 
-771 EAKQQGKKVLVLDCT
+771 
-786 DNFATRQAINRSC
+786 
-799 IEAALPLVSASIAA
+799 
-813 FSGQLF
+813 
-819 AVDQMLFPSG
+819 
-829 GCYHCIFPAQT
+829 
-840 RVSQSC
+840 
-846 STQGVLGPSVGVMAS
+846 
-861 MQSLVAMQLLLSMDS
+861 
-876 CDEPKS
+876 
-882 ALFGRF
+882 
-888 WRFDAKSLA
+888 
-897 WTAAILTRD
+897 
-906 PHCDVCGS
+906 
-914 KEITPSTKTHCFE
+914 
-927 V
+927 

>member
-1 MLGIHGD
+1 MPGIHGD
-8 NASMNTARP
+8 NAPMNTARP

-62 VTLVEPVSAA
+62 VTLVEPVSAV

-89 IKIGLLAEQS
+89 IKIGLLADQT
-99 QVTLL
+99 QVALL
-104 ADWIASFKIHYP
+104 ADWLASFKIHYP

-147 SALDFRPFK
+147 SALDFKPFK

-164 NELELGRLTHSDVS
+164 NVLELGRLTHSDVS
-178 TKAQFAAAALAL
+178 SKAQFAAAAQVL

-202 GDVSFGCT
+202 GDVSFGST
-210 DILDDTH
+210 DILNGTQ
-217 AKNQDSAHD
+217 AKTYDRAHD
-226 STQANARDSNG
+226 NTQANAHDSNG
-237 WDHELAEDYLVCRQV
+237 WDNELAEDYLVCRQV
-252 RASSELHQNARFW
+252 RASSKLHQNGRFW

-272 TRNNHGSGCTLSS
+272 TCHNHGSGCTLSS

-290 LVQDFVLQDA
+290 LAQGFVLQDA

-327 TGWPNDL
+327 MGWPNDL
-334 SRYAKIRPCDG
+334 FRYAKIRQCDG
-345 NFISHQISQH
+345 NDNDNDIDQDSHAG
-355 LDVRSD
+355 RD
-361 LVATDQVRIAST
+361 LPEAVLVNTTST
-373 PPQNILSQG
+373 PAQNILPHG
-382 FKVLDA
+382 FKALDA

-394 VVSDLTMLESLL
+394 VVTDLAMLESLL
-406 AAGVKTL
+406 AAGVKTV

-420 ISQLTTAGLAESD
+420 ISELTSAAPAESD
-433 LGKPVQSRCES
+433 LDESALSRCES

-449 GEPGLMGSGLIG
+449 GEPELIG
-461 SELEAQIQT
+461 SELEAKIQT

-493 HHAFGVHLGQ
+493 YDAFGGHLGQ

-514 QAAGL
+514 QSAGL

-533 AHQCSPSYIALG
+533 AHQYSPSYIALG

-563 KLTHYVALLKDHY
+563 KLKHYVALLQDHY
-576 PMVAIGGIDLDNLA
+576 PLVAIGGIDLENLVE
-590 KVKATGVAN
+590 VKATGVGN

-607 EAQVPVAAF
+607 KALDPVAAF
-616 AELSKAWEPYWGA
+616 AALSQTWEQCNLSEKLGVKHELAA
-629 KCMPNMSTNKPLYN
+629 K
-643 GEMVSDKTLSDAD
+643 
-656 FMLYSRQVLLPEVGE
+656 
-671 AGQWQLADANVVI
+671 
-684 VGLGGLGQLVAQY
+684 
-697 LARAGIGCLTLIDM
+697 
-711 DKVEVSNLPRQL
+711 
-723 LFHDGD
+723 
-729 IGLNK
+729 
-734 ARVAKQKLND
+734 
-744 LAPQCTV
+744 
-751 TAHETAFNTGT
+751 HE
-762 AAHHFADIL
+762 
-771 EAKQQGKKVLVLDCT
+771 
-786 DNFATRQAINRSC
+786 
-799 IEAALPLVSASIAA
+799 
-813 FSGQLF
+813 
-819 AVDQMLFPSG
+819 
-829 GCYHCIFPAQT
+829 
-840 RVSQSC
+840 
-846 STQGVLGPSVGVMAS
+846 
-861 MQSLVAMQLLLSMDS
+861 
-876 CDEPKS
+876 
-882 ALFGRF
+882 
-888 WRFDAKSLA
+888 
-897 WTAAILTRD
+897 
-906 PHCDVCGS
+906 
-914 KEITPSTKTHCFE
+914 
-927 V
+927 

>member
-1 MLGIHGD
+1 MLGIHGGKLPM
-8 NASMNTARP
+8 STARP

-26 DSGGGA
+26 DCGGGA

-89 IKIGLLAEQS
+89 IKIGLLADQT
-99 QVTLL
+99 QVALL

-116 TVPVIVDPVMVASCG
+116 SVPVIVDPVMVASCG

-137 NCQDIKSAAK
+137 NCQDIKSTAK
-147 SALDFRPFK
+147 SALDFNPFK

-164 NELELGRLTHSDVS
+164 NVLELGRLTHRDVS
-178 TKAQFAAAALAL
+178 TKAQFAAAAQAL

-202 GDVSFGCT
+202 GDVSFGST

-217 AKNQDSAHD
+217 AKTHD
-226 STQANARDSNG
+226 NTHAQTQANVHVSTLDSNG
-237 WDHELAEDYLVCRQV
+237 WDHGLAEDYLVCHQV
-252 RASSELHQNARFW
+252 RASSELHQNGCFW
-265 LASQRVN
+265 LASQRVY
-272 TRNNHGSGCTLSS
+272 TRHNHGSGCTLSS

-290 LVQDFVLQDA
+290 LAQGFVLQDA

-334 SRYAKIRPCDG
+334 SRYAKINLCDG
-345 NFISHQISQH
+345 NFISHQLNQH

-361 LVATDQVRIAST
+361 LVATVLSATDQATAQVRIVSA
-373 PPQNILSQG
+373 PPQNILSHG
-382 FKVLDA
+382 FKILDA

-406 AAGVKTL
+406 AAGVKTV

-420 ISQLTTAGLAESD
+420 ISELSSAAPAESD
-433 LGKPVQSRCES
+433 LGKCES
-444 GKSKS
+444 GKS
-449 GEPGLMGSGLIG
+449 ELVG
-461 SELEAQIQT
+461 SELEVQIQT

-493 HHAFGVHLGQ
+493 YHAFGVHLGQ
-503 EDLAVADLAAI
+503 EDLAVTDLAAI
-514 QAAGL
+514 QSAGL

-533 AHQCSPSYIALG
+533 AHQYSPSYIALG

-563 KLTHYVALLKDHY
+563 KLKHYVALLQDHY
-576 PMVAIGGIDLDNLA
+576 PLVAIGGIDLDNLA
-590 KVKATGVAN
+590 KVKATGVGN

-607 EAQVPVAAF
+607 EAQDPVAAF
-616 AELSKAWEPYWGA
+616 AELSQAWEQ
-629 KCMPNMSTNKPLYN
+629 CS
-643 GEMVSDKTLSDAD
+643 LS
-656 FMLYSRQVLLPEVGE
+656 EE
-671 AGQWQLADANVVI
+671 LAI
-684 VGLGGLGQLVAQY
+684 
-697 LARAGIGCLTLIDM
+697 
-711 DKVEVSNLPRQL
+711 K
-723 LFHDGD
+723 
-729 IGLNK
+729 
-734 ARVAKQKLND
+734 
-744 LAPQCTV
+744 
-751 TAHETAFNTGT
+751 HE
-762 AAHHFADIL
+762 L
-771 EAKQQGKKVLVLDCT
+771 
-786 DNFATRQAINRSC
+786 
-799 IEAALPLVSASIAA
+799 
-813 FSGQLF
+813 
-819 AVDQMLFPSG
+819 
-829 GCYHCIFPAQT
+829 
-840 RVSQSC
+840 
-846 STQGVLGPSVGVMAS
+846 
-861 MQSLVAMQLLLSMDS
+861 
-876 CDEPKS
+876 
-882 ALFGRF
+882 
-888 WRFDAKSLA
+888 DAK
-897 WTAAILTRD
+897 
-906 PHCDVCGS
+906 H
-914 KEITPSTKTHCFE
+914 E
-927 V
+927 

>member
-1 MLGIHGD
+1 MQGIHGGKLPM
-8 NASMNTARP
+8 STERP
-17 AIVWTIAGS
+17 AFVWTIAGS

-46 HGCSVI
+46 HGCSVV

-89 IKIGLLAEQS
+89 IKIGLLADQT
-99 QVTLL
+99 QVALL

-116 TVPVIVDPVMVASCG
+116 SVPVIVDPVMVASCG

-164 NELELGRLTHSDVS
+164 NVLELGRLTHSDVS

-202 GDVSFGCT
+202 GDVSFGST

-217 AKNQDSAHD
+217 AQTHD
-226 STQANARDSNG
+226 NTYAQTQANVHVIALDSNG
-237 WDHELAEDYLVCRQV
+237 WDLELAEDYLVCRQV
-252 RASSELHQNARFW
+252 RASSKLHQNGRFW

-272 TRNNHGSGCTLSS
+272 TRHNHGSGCTLSS

-290 LVQDFVLQDA
+290 LAQGFVLQDA

-327 TGWPNDL
+327 TGWPNNL
-334 SRYAKIRPCDG
+334 SRYAKINLCDG
-345 NFISHQISQH
+345 NFIRHHLNRH

-361 LVATDQVRIAST
+361 LVATVLSATDQATAQVRIAST
-373 PPQNILSQG
+373 PPQNILSHG

-388 DLGVYP
+388 ELGVYP

-406 AAGVKTL
+406 AAGVKTV

-420 ISQLTTAGLAESD
+420 SSESTAAALAESD
-433 LGKPVQSRCES
+433 LGKSALSRCES

-449 GEPGLMGSGLIG
+449 GEPELIG

-479 AQLFINDHWQLAIK
+479 AQLFINDHWRLAIK
-493 HHAFGVHLGQ
+493 YHAFGVHLGQ
-503 EDLAVADLAAI
+503 EDLAVTDLAAI

-533 AHQCSPSYIALG
+533 AHQYSPSYIALG

-563 KLTHYVALLKDHY
+563 KLKHYVALLQGHY
-576 PMVAIGGIDLDNLA
+576 PLVAIGGIDLTNLA
-590 KVKATGVAN
+590 KVKATGVGN

-607 EAQVPVAAF
+607 NAKDPLAAF
-616 AELSKAWEPYWGA
+616 AELSQAWEQCSLSEELAVNHELGA
-629 KCMPNMSTNKPLYN
+629 K
-643 GEMVSDKTLSDAD
+643 
-656 FMLYSRQVLLPEVGE
+656 
-671 AGQWQLADANVVI
+671 
-684 VGLGGLGQLVAQY
+684 
-697 LARAGIGCLTLIDM
+697 
-711 DKVEVSNLPRQL
+711 
-723 LFHDGD
+723 
-729 IGLNK
+729 
-734 ARVAKQKLND
+734 
-744 LAPQCTV
+744 
-751 TAHETAFNTGT
+751 HE
-762 AAHHFADIL
+762 
-771 EAKQQGKKVLVLDCT
+771 
-786 DNFATRQAINRSC
+786 
-799 IEAALPLVSASIAA
+799 
-813 FSGQLF
+813 
-819 AVDQMLFPSG
+819 
-829 GCYHCIFPAQT
+829 
-840 RVSQSC
+840 
-846 STQGVLGPSVGVMAS
+846 
-861 MQSLVAMQLLLSMDS
+861 
-876 CDEPKS
+876 
-882 ALFGRF
+882 
-888 WRFDAKSLA
+888 
-897 WTAAILTRD
+897 
-906 PHCDVCGS
+906 
-914 KEITPSTKTHCFE
+914 
-927 V
+927 

>member
-1 MLGIHGD
+1 MQGIHGGKLPM
-8 NASMNTARP
+8 STARP

-89 IKIGLLAEQS
+89 IKIGLLADQT
-99 QVTLL
+99 QVALL

-116 TVPVIVDPVMVASCG
+116 SVPVIVDPVMVASCG

-137 NCQDIKSAAK
+137 NCQDIKSTAK
-147 SALDFRPFK
+147 SALDFNPFK

-164 NELELGRLTHSDVS
+164 NVPELGRLTHSDVS
-178 TKAQFAAAALAL
+178 TKEQFAAAAQAL

-202 GDVSFGCT
+202 GDVSFGST

-217 AKNQDSAHD
+217 AKTHD
-226 STQANARDSNG
+226 NTHAQTQANVHVSTLDSNG
-237 WDHELAEDYLVCRQV
+237 WDHGLAEDYLVCHQV
-252 RASSELHQNARFW
+252 RASSELHQNGCIW

-272 TRNNHGSGCTLSS
+272 TRHNHGSGCTLSS

-290 LVQDFVLQDA
+290 LAQGFVLQDT

-334 SRYAKIRPCDG
+334 SRYAKIRLCDG
-345 NFISHQISQH
+345 NFISHQLNQH

-361 LVATDQVRIAST
+361 LVATVLSATDQATAQVRIVST
-373 PPQNILSQG
+373 PPQNILSHG
-382 FKVLDA
+382 FKILDA

-394 VVSDLTMLESLL
+394 VVSDIAMLESLL
-406 AAGVKTL
+406 AAGVKTV

-420 ISQLTTAGLAESD
+420 ISELSSAAPAESD
-433 LGKPVQSRCES
+433 LGKCES
-444 GKSKS
+444 GKS
-449 GEPGLMGSGLIG
+449 ELVG
-461 SELEAQIQT
+461 SELEVQIQT

-493 HHAFGVHLGQ
+493 YHAFGIHLGQ
-503 EDLAVADLAAI
+503 EDLAVTDLAAI
-514 QAAGL
+514 QSAGL

-533 AHQCSPSYIALG
+533 AHQYSPSYIALG

-563 KLTHYVALLKDHY
+563 KLKHYVALLQDHY
-576 PMVAIGGIDLDNLA
+576 PLVAIGGIDLDNLA
-590 KVKATGVAN
+590 KVKATGVGN

-607 EAQVPVAAF
+607 EAQDPLAAF
-616 AELSKAWEPYWGA
+616 AELSQAWEQCSLSEELAA
-629 KCMPNMSTNKPLYN
+629 KHEFDVK
-643 GEMVSDKTLSDAD
+643 
-656 FMLYSRQVLLPEVGE
+656 
-671 AGQWQLADANVVI
+671 
-684 VGLGGLGQLVAQY
+684 
-697 LARAGIGCLTLIDM
+697 
-711 DKVEVSNLPRQL
+711 
-723 LFHDGD
+723 H
-729 IGLNK
+729 
-734 ARVAKQKLND
+734 KL
-744 LAPQCTV
+744 
-751 TAHETAFNTGT
+751 
-762 AAHHFADIL
+762 
-771 EAKQQGKKVLVLDCT
+771 
-786 DNFATRQAINRSC
+786 
-799 IEAALPLVSASIAA
+799 
-813 FSGQLF
+813 
-819 AVDQMLFPSG
+819 
-829 GCYHCIFPAQT
+829 
-840 RVSQSC
+840 
-846 STQGVLGPSVGVMAS
+846 
-861 MQSLVAMQLLLSMDS
+861 
-876 CDEPKS
+876 
-882 ALFGRF
+882 
-888 WRFDAKSLA
+888 DAKY
-897 WTAAILTRD
+897 
-906 PHCDVCGS
+906 
-914 KEITPSTKTHCFE
+914 E
-927 V
+927 

>member
-8 NASMNTARP
+8 NVPMNTERP
-17 AIVWTIAGS
+17 AFVWTIAGS

-46 HGCSVI
+46 HGCSVV

-72 MLMAQLT
+72 MLIAQLT

-89 IKIGLLAEQS
+89 IKIGLLADQT
-99 QVTLL
+99 QVALL

-116 TVPVIVDPVMVASCG
+116 SVPVIVDPVMVASCG

-164 NELELGRLTHSDVS
+164 NVLELGRLTHNDVS

-202 GDVSFGCT
+202 GDVSFGST
-210 DILDDTH
+210 DILADTH
-217 AKNQDSAHD
+217 AQTH
-226 STQANARDSNG
+226 ANALDTAYKSNG
-237 WDHELAEDYLVCRQV
+237 WDLELAEDYLVCRQV
-252 RASSELHQNARFW
+252 RASSELHQNGRFW

-272 TRNNHGSGCTLSS
+272 TRHNHGSGCTLSS

-290 LVQDFVLQDA
+290 LAQGFVLQDA

-308 SQGLSAAIGL
+308 SQGLSAAVGL

-334 SRYAKIRPCDG
+334 SRYAKINLCDG
-345 NFISHQISQH
+345 NFISHHLNQH

-361 LVATDQVRIAST
+361 LVATVLSATDQATAQVRIAST
-373 PPQNILSQG
+373 PPQNILSHG

-420 ISQLTTAGLAESD
+420 ISELTSAAPAEFN
-433 LGKPVQSRCES
+433 LGKSALSRCES
-444 GKSKS
+444 GKCES
-449 GEPGLMGSGLIG
+449 GEPELIG

-493 HHAFGVHLGQ
+493 YHAFGVHLGQ
-503 EDLAVADLAAI
+503 EDLAVTDLAAI
-514 QAAGL
+514 QAAGF

-533 AHQCSPSYIALG
+533 AHQYSPSYIALG

-563 KLTHYVALLKDHY
+563 KLKHYVALLQDHY
-576 PMVAIGGIDLDNLA
+576 PLVAIGGIDLDNLA
-590 KVKATGVAN
+590 KVKTTGVGN

-607 EAQVPVAAF
+607 KAKDPLAAF
-616 AELSKAWEPYWGA
+616 AELSQAWEQ
-629 KCMPNMSTNKPLYN
+629 CS
-643 GEMVSDKTLSDAD
+643 LS
-656 FMLYSRQVLLPEVGE
+656 EE
-671 AGQWQLADANVVI
+671 LAV
-684 VGLGGLGQLVAQY
+684 
-697 LARAGIGCLTLIDM
+697 
-711 DKVEVSNLPRQL
+711 K
-723 LFHDGD
+723 
-729 IGLNK
+729 
-734 ARVAKQKLND
+734 
-744 LAPQCTV
+744 
-751 TAHETAFNTGT
+751 HE
-762 AAHHFADIL
+762 L
-771 EAKQQGKKVLVLDCT
+771 
-786 DNFATRQAINRSC
+786 
-799 IEAALPLVSASIAA
+799 
-813 FSGQLF
+813 
-819 AVDQMLFPSG
+819 
-829 GCYHCIFPAQT
+829 
-840 RVSQSC
+840 
-846 STQGVLGPSVGVMAS
+846 
-861 MQSLVAMQLLLSMDS
+861 
-876 CDEPKS
+876 
-882 ALFGRF
+882 
-888 WRFDAKSLA
+888 DAK
-897 WTAAILTRD
+897 
-906 PHCDVCGS
+906 H
-914 KEITPSTKTHCFE
+914 E
-927 V
+927 

>member
-8 NASMNTARP
+8 NVPMNTERP
-17 AIVWTIAGS
+17 AFVWTIAGS

-46 HGCSVI
+46 HGCSVV

-89 IKIGLLAEQS
+89 IKIGLLADQT
-99 QVTLL
+99 QVALL
-104 ADWIASFKIHYP
+104 ADWIASFKINYP
-116 TVPVIVDPVMVASCG
+116 SVPVIVDPVMVASCG

-164 NELELGRLTHSDVS
+164 NVLELGRLTHSDVS

-210 DILDDTH
+210 DILADTQTQTH
-217 AKNQDSAHD
+217 ALDTAYK
-226 STQANARDSNG
+226 SNG
-237 WDHELAEDYLVCRQV
+237 WDLELAEDYLVCRQV
-252 RASSELHQNARFW
+252 RASSELHQNGRFW

-272 TRNNHGSGCTLSS
+272 TRHNHGSGCTLSS

-290 LVQDFVLQDA
+290 LAQGFVLQDA

-327 TGWPNDL
+327 TGWPNNL
-334 SRYAKIRPCDG
+334 SRYAKINLCDG
-345 NFISHQISQH
+345 NFISHQLNQH
-355 LDVRSD
+355 LDVGND
-361 LVATDQVRIAST
+361 LVVTVLSATDQATAQVRIVST
-373 PPQNILSQG
+373 PPQNILPHG

-394 VVSDLTMLESLL
+394 VVSDLIMLESLL

-420 ISQLTTAGLAESD
+420 ISELTSAVLAESD
-433 LGKPVQSRCES
+433 LGKCES
-444 GKSKS
+444 GKS
-449 GEPGLMGSGLIG
+449 ELVG

-493 HHAFGVHLGQ
+493 YHAFGVHLGQ
-503 EDLAVADLAAI
+503 EDLAVTDLAAI
-514 QAAGL
+514 QSAGL

-533 AHQCSPSYIALG
+533 AHQYSPSYIALG

-563 KLTHYVALLKDHY
+563 KLKHYVALLQDHY
-576 PMVAIGGIDLDNLA
+576 PLVAIGGIDLANLA
-590 KVKATGVAN
+590 KVKATGVGN

-607 EAQVPVAAF
+607 EAQDPVAAF
-616 AELSKAWEPYWGA
+616 AELSQAWEQ
-629 KCMPNMSTNKPLYN
+629 CS
-643 GEMVSDKTLSDAD
+643 LS
-656 FMLYSRQVLLPEVGE
+656 EE
-671 AGQWQLADANVVI
+671 LAVKHE
-684 VGLGGLGQLVAQY
+684 LVA
-697 LARAGIGCLTLIDM
+697 
-711 DKVEVSNLPRQL
+711 K
-723 LFHDGD
+723 
-729 IGLNK
+729 
-734 ARVAKQKLND
+734 
-744 LAPQCTV
+744 
-751 TAHETAFNTGT
+751 HE
-762 AAHHFADIL
+762 
-771 EAKQQGKKVLVLDCT
+771 
-786 DNFATRQAINRSC
+786 
-799 IEAALPLVSASIAA
+799 
-813 FSGQLF
+813 
-819 AVDQMLFPSG
+819 
-829 GCYHCIFPAQT
+829 
-840 RVSQSC
+840 
-846 STQGVLGPSVGVMAS
+846 
-861 MQSLVAMQLLLSMDS
+861 
-876 CDEPKS
+876 
-882 ALFGRF
+882 
-888 WRFDAKSLA
+888 
-897 WTAAILTRD
+897 
-906 PHCDVCGS
+906 
-914 KEITPSTKTHCFE
+914 
-927 V
+927 

>member
-8 NASMNTARP
+8 NVPMNTERP
-17 AIVWTIAGS
+17 AFVWTIAGS

-46 HGCSVI
+46 HGCSVV

-89 IKIGLLAEQS
+89 IKIGLLADQT
-99 QVTLL
+99 QVALL

-116 TVPVIVDPVMVASCG
+116 SVPVIIDPVMVASCG
-131 DALAVD
+131 DVLAVD

-147 SALDFRPFK
+147 SALDFKPFK

-164 NELELGRLTHSDVS
+164 NVLELGRLTHSDVS

-202 GDVSFGCT
+202 GDVSFGST
-210 DILDDTH
+210 DILADTH
-217 AKNQDSAHD
+217 AKTHD
-226 STQANARDSNG
+226 NTHAQTQANVHVSTLDSNG
-237 WDHELAEDYLVCRQV
+237 WDFELAEDYLVCHQV
-252 RASSELHQNARFW
+252 RANSELHQNGRFW
-265 LASQRVN
+265 LASPRVN
-272 TRNNHGSGCTLSS
+272 TRHNHGSGCTLSS
-285 AIAAV
+285 AIATV
-290 LVQDFVLQDA
+290 LAQGFVLQDA

-334 SRYAKIRPCDG
+334 SRYAKINQCDG
-345 NFISHQISQH
+345 NFIDHHKQNF
-355 LDVRSD
+355 DAGSD
-361 LVATDQVRIAST
+361 LAARAQATVLVRIAST

-388 DLGVYP
+388 DLGIYP

-420 ISQLTTAGLAESD
+420 ISELTSAAPAESD
-433 LGKPVQSRCES
+433 LGKSVQSRCES

-449 GEPGLMGSGLIG
+449 GEPKLIG

-493 HHAFGVHLGQ
+493 YHAFGVHLGQ
-503 EDLAVADLAAI
+503 EDLAVTDLVAI

-519 ALGISSH
+519 ALGLSTH

-533 AHQCSPSYIALG
+533 AHQYSPSYIALG

-563 KLTHYVALLKDHY
+563 KLKHYVVLLQDHY
-576 PMVAIGGIDLDNLA
+576 PLVAIGGIDLDNLA
-590 KVKATGVAN
+590 KVKATGVGN

-607 EAQVPVAAF
+607 EAQDPVAAF
-616 AELSKAWEPYWGA
+616 AQLSQAWEQCSLSEELAA
-629 KCMPNMSTNKPLYN
+629 KHEFDVK
-643 GEMVSDKTLSDAD
+643 
-656 FMLYSRQVLLPEVGE
+656 
-671 AGQWQLADANVVI
+671 
-684 VGLGGLGQLVAQY
+684 
-697 LARAGIGCLTLIDM
+697 
-711 DKVEVSNLPRQL
+711 
-723 LFHDGD
+723 H
-729 IGLNK
+729 
-734 ARVAKQKLND
+734 KL
-744 LAPQCTV
+744 
-751 TAHETAFNTGT
+751 
-762 AAHHFADIL
+762 
-771 EAKQQGKKVLVLDCT
+771 
-786 DNFATRQAINRSC
+786 
-799 IEAALPLVSASIAA
+799 
-813 FSGQLF
+813 
-819 AVDQMLFPSG
+819 
-829 GCYHCIFPAQT
+829 
-840 RVSQSC
+840 
-846 STQGVLGPSVGVMAS
+846 
-861 MQSLVAMQLLLSMDS
+861 
-876 CDEPKS
+876 
-882 ALFGRF
+882 
-888 WRFDAKSLA
+888 DAKY
-897 WTAAILTRD
+897 
-906 PHCDVCGS
+906 
-914 KEITPSTKTHCFE
+914 E
-927 V
+927 

>member
-1 MLGIHGD
+1 MLGIHGGKLP
-8 NASMNTARP
+8 MNTERP
-17 AIVWTIAGS
+17 AFVWTIAGS

-89 IKIGLLAEQS
+89 IKIGLLADQT
-99 QVTLL
+99 QVALL

-116 TVPVIVDPVMVASCG
+116 SVPVIVDPVMVASCG

-147 SALDFRPFK
+147 SALDFKPFK

-164 NELELGRLTHSDVS
+164 NVLELGRLTNSDVS
-178 TKAQFAAAALAL
+178 TKSQFVAAAQAL

-202 GDVSFGCT
+202 GDVSFGST

-217 AKNQDSAHD
+217 AKTHD
-226 STQANARDSNG
+226 NTHAQTQANVHVSTLDSNG
-237 WDHELAEDYLVCRQV
+237 WDFELAEDYLVCHQV
-252 RASSELHQNARFW
+252 RASSELHQNGRFW
-265 LASQRVN
+265 LASPRVN
-272 TRNNHGSGCTLSS
+272 TRHNHGSGCTLSS

-290 LVQDFVLQDA
+290 LAQGFVLQDA

-334 SRYAKIRPCDG
+334 SRYAKIRQCCDNG
-345 NFISHQISQH
+345 INQH
-355 LDVRSD
+355 LDVGND
-361 LVATDQVRIAST
+361 LVATVLSATDQATAQVRIAST
-373 PPQNILSQG
+373 PPQNILSHG

-420 ISQLTTAGLAESD
+420 ISELTTAELAESD
-433 LGKPVQSRCES
+433 LGKSALSRCES

-449 GEPGLMGSGLIG
+449 GEPELIG

-493 HHAFGVHLGQ
+493 YHAFGVHLGQ
-503 EDLAVADLAAI
+503 EDLAVTDLAAI

-519 ALGISSH
+519 ALGLSTH

-533 AHQCSPSYIALG
+533 AHQYSPSYIALG

-563 KLTHYVALLKDHY
+563 KLKHYVALLQDHY
-576 PMVAIGGIDLDNLA
+576 PLVAIGGIDLTNLA
-590 KVKATGVAN
+590 KVKATGVGN

-607 EAQVPVAAF
+607 KAKDPLAAF
-616 AELSKAWEPYWGA
+616 AELSQAWEQCSLSEELAVKHELGA
-629 KCMPNMSTNKPLYN
+629 K
-643 GEMVSDKTLSDAD
+643 
-656 FMLYSRQVLLPEVGE
+656 
-671 AGQWQLADANVVI
+671 
-684 VGLGGLGQLVAQY
+684 
-697 LARAGIGCLTLIDM
+697 
-711 DKVEVSNLPRQL
+711 
-723 LFHDGD
+723 
-729 IGLNK
+729 
-734 ARVAKQKLND
+734 
-744 LAPQCTV
+744 
-751 TAHETAFNTGT
+751 HE
-762 AAHHFADIL
+762 
-771 EAKQQGKKVLVLDCT
+771 
-786 DNFATRQAINRSC
+786 
-799 IEAALPLVSASIAA
+799 
-813 FSGQLF
+813 
-819 AVDQMLFPSG
+819 
-829 GCYHCIFPAQT
+829 
-840 RVSQSC
+840 
-846 STQGVLGPSVGVMAS
+846 
-861 MQSLVAMQLLLSMDS
+861 
-876 CDEPKS
+876 
-882 ALFGRF
+882 
-888 WRFDAKSLA
+888 
-897 WTAAILTRD
+897 
-906 PHCDVCGS
+906 
-914 KEITPSTKTHCFE
+914 
-927 V
+927 

>member
-8 NASMNTARP
+8 NVPMNTERP
-17 AIVWTIAGS
+17 AFVWTIAGS
-26 DSGGGA
+26 DCGGGA

-46 HGCSVI
+46 HGCSVV

-89 IKIGLLAEQS
+89 IKIGLLADQT
-99 QVTLL
+99 QVALL
-104 ADWIASFKIHYP
+104 ADWIASFKINYP
-116 TVPVIVDPVMVASCG
+116 SVPVIVDPVMVASCG

-147 SALDFRPFK
+147 SALDFKPFK

-164 NELELGRLTHSDVS
+164 NVLELGRLTHSDVS

-217 AKNQDSAHD
+217 AQTH
-226 STQANARDSNG
+226 ANALDTAYKSNG
-237 WDHELAEDYLVCRQV
+237 WDLALAEDYLVCRQV
-252 RASSELHQNARFW
+252 RASSELHQNGRFW

-272 TRNNHGSGCTLSS
+272 TRHNHGSGCTLSS
-285 AIAAV
+285 AITAV
-290 LVQDFVLQDA
+290 LAQGFVLQDA

-334 SRYAKIRPCDG
+334 SRYAKINLCDG
-345 NFISHQISQH
+345 NFIRHHLNRH

-361 LVATDQVRIAST
+361 LVATVLSAIDQATAQVRIAST
-373 PPQNILSQG
+373 PPQNILSHG

-394 VVSDLTMLESLL
+394 VVSDLIMLESLL
-406 AAGVKTL
+406 AAGVKTV

-420 ISQLTTAGLAESD
+420 ISELTTAAPAKSD
-433 LGKPVQSRCES
+433 LGKSALSRCES
-444 GKSKS
+444 GEPKS
-449 GEPGLMGSGLIG
+449 GKPELIG

-479 AQLFINDHWQLAIK
+479 AQIFINDHWQLAIK
-493 HHAFGVHLGQ
+493 YRAFGVHLGQ
-503 EDLAVADLAAI
+503 EDLAVTDLAAI

-533 AHQCSPSYIALG
+533 AHQYSPSYIALG

-563 KLTHYVALLKDHY
+563 KLTHYVALLQDHY
-576 PMVAIGGIDLDNLA
+576 PLVAIGGIDLDNLA
-590 KVKATGVAN
+590 KVKASGVGN

-607 EAQVPVAAF
+607 KAKDPVAAF
-616 AELSKAWEPYWGA
+616 AELSQAWEQ
-629 KCMPNMSTNKPLYN
+629 CS
-643 GEMVSDKTLSDAD
+643 LS
-656 FMLYSRQVLLPEVGE
+656 EE
-671 AGQWQLADANVVI
+671 LAV
-684 VGLGGLGQLVAQY
+684 
-697 LARAGIGCLTLIDM
+697 
-711 DKVEVSNLPRQL
+711 K
-723 LFHDGD
+723 
-729 IGLNK
+729 
-734 ARVAKQKLND
+734 
-744 LAPQCTV
+744 
-751 TAHETAFNTGT
+751 HE
-762 AAHHFADIL
+762 L
-771 EAKQQGKKVLVLDCT
+771 
-786 DNFATRQAINRSC
+786 
-799 IEAALPLVSASIAA
+799 
-813 FSGQLF
+813 
-819 AVDQMLFPSG
+819 
-829 GCYHCIFPAQT
+829 
-840 RVSQSC
+840 
-846 STQGVLGPSVGVMAS
+846 
-861 MQSLVAMQLLLSMDS
+861 
-876 CDEPKS
+876 
-882 ALFGRF
+882 
-888 WRFDAKSLA
+888 DAK
-897 WTAAILTRD
+897 
-906 PHCDVCGS
+906 H
-914 KEITPSTKTHCFE
+914 E
-927 V
+927 

>member
-1 MLGIHGD
+1 MQGIHGGKLP
-8 NASMNTARP
+8 MNTERP
-17 AIVWTIAGS
+17 AFVWTIAGS

-46 HGCSVI
+46 HGCSVV

-89 IKIGLLAEQS
+89 IKIGLLADQT
-99 QVTLL
+99 QVALL

-116 TVPVIVDPVMVASCG
+116 SVPVIVDPVMVASCG

-147 SALDFRPFK
+147 SALDFKPFK

-164 NELELGRLTHSDVS
+164 NVLELGRLTHSDVS

-190 SQSLDCSVLAKG
+190 SQILDCSVLAKG

-210 DILDDTH
+210 DILADTH
-217 AKNQDSAHD
+217 AQTHASTYAQ
-226 STQANARDSNG
+226 TQANVHVIALDSNG
-237 WDHELAEDYLVCRQV
+237 WDLALAEDYLVCRQV
-252 RASSELHQNARFW
+252 RASSELHQNGRFW
-265 LASQRVN
+265 LACQRVN
-272 TRNNHGSGCTLSS
+272 TRHNHGSGCTLSS

-290 LVQDFVLQDA
+290 LAQGFVLQDA

-327 TGWPNDL
+327 TDWPNNL
-334 SRYAKIRPCDG
+334 SRYAKINLCDG
-345 NFISHQISQH
+345 NFISHQLNQH
-355 LDVRSD
+355 LDVFND
-361 LVATDQVRIAST
+361 LVATVLSATDQATAQVRIAST
-373 PPQNILSQG
+373 LPQNILSHG

-420 ISQLTTAGLAESD
+420 ISELTTAELAESD
-433 LGKPVQSRCES
+433 LGKSALSRCES
-444 GKSKS
+444 G
-449 GEPGLMGSGLIG
+449 EPELIG

-493 HHAFGVHLGQ
+493 YHAFGVHLGQ
-503 EDLAVADLAAI
+503 EDLAVTDLAAI

-533 AHQCSPSYIALG
+533 AHQYSPSYIALG

-563 KLTHYVALLKDHY
+563 KLKHYVALLQDHY
-576 PMVAIGGIDLDNLA
+576 PLVAIGGIDLTNLA
-590 KVKATGVAN
+590 KVKATGVGN

-607 EAQVPVAAF
+607 KAKDPVAAF
-616 AELSKAWEPYWGA
+616 AELSQAWEQCSLSEELAVKHGLGA
-629 KCMPNMSTNKPLYN
+629 K
-643 GEMVSDKTLSDAD
+643 
-656 FMLYSRQVLLPEVGE
+656 
-671 AGQWQLADANVVI
+671 
-684 VGLGGLGQLVAQY
+684 
-697 LARAGIGCLTLIDM
+697 
-711 DKVEVSNLPRQL
+711 
-723 LFHDGD
+723 
-729 IGLNK
+729 
-734 ARVAKQKLND
+734 
-744 LAPQCTV
+744 
-751 TAHETAFNTGT
+751 HE
-762 AAHHFADIL
+762 
-771 EAKQQGKKVLVLDCT
+771 
-786 DNFATRQAINRSC
+786 
-799 IEAALPLVSASIAA
+799 
-813 FSGQLF
+813 
-819 AVDQMLFPSG
+819 
-829 GCYHCIFPAQT
+829 
-840 RVSQSC
+840 
-846 STQGVLGPSVGVMAS
+846 
-861 MQSLVAMQLLLSMDS
+861 
-876 CDEPKS
+876 
-882 ALFGRF
+882 
-888 WRFDAKSLA
+888 
-897 WTAAILTRD
+897 
-906 PHCDVCGS
+906 
-914 KEITPSTKTHCFE
+914 
-927 V
+927 

>member
-8 NASMNTARP
+8 NVPMNTERP
-17 AIVWTIAGS
+17 AFVWTIAGS

-46 HGCSVI
+46 HGCSVV

-89 IKIGLLAEQS
+89 IKIGLLADQT
-99 QVTLL
+99 QVALL

-116 TVPVIVDPVMVASCG
+116 SVPVIVDPVMVASCG

-164 NELELGRLTHSDVS
+164 NVLELGRLTHSDVS

-202 GDVSFGCT
+202 GDVSFGST
-210 DILDDTH
+210 DILENTH
-217 AKNQDSAHD
+217 AKTHD
-226 STQANARDSNG
+226 NTYAQTQANAHNSNG
-237 WDHELAEDYLVCRQV
+237 WDLELAEDYLVCHQV
-252 RASSELHQNARFW
+252 RASSKLHQNGRFW

-272 TRNNHGSGCTLSS
+272 TRHNHGSGCTLSS

-290 LVQDFVLQDA
+290 LAQGFVLQDA

-327 TGWPNDL
+327 TGWPNNL
-334 SRYAKIRPCDG
+334 SRYAKINLCDG
-345 NFISHQISQH
+345 NFIRHHLNRH

-361 LVATDQVRIAST
+361 LVATVLSATDQATAQVRIAST
-373 PPQNILSQG
+373 PPQNILSHG

-388 DLGVYP
+388 ELGVYP

-406 AAGVKTL
+406 AAGVKTV

-420 ISQLTTAGLAESD
+420 ISELTTTTAPAESD
-433 LGKPVQSRCES
+433 LGKSALGRCES
-444 GKSKS
+444 G
-449 GEPGLMGSGLIG
+449 EPELIG

-479 AQLFINDHWQLAIK
+479 AQLFINDHWKLAIK
-493 HHAFGVHLGQ
+493 YHAFGVHLGQ
-503 EDLAVADLAAI
+503 EDLAVTDLAAI

-533 AHQCSPSYIALG
+533 AHQYSPSYIALG

-563 KLTHYVALLKDHY
+563 KLKHYVALLQGHY
-576 PMVAIGGIDLDNLA
+576 PLVAIGGIDLTNLA
-590 KVKATGVAN
+590 KVKATGVGN

-607 EAQVPVAAF
+607 KAKEPVAAF
-616 AELSKAWEPYWGA
+616 AELSQAWEQ
-629 KCMPNMSTNKPLYN
+629 CSLC
-643 GEMVSDKTLSDAD
+643 E
-656 FMLYSRQVLLPEVGE
+656 E
-671 AGQWQLADANVVI
+671 LAV
-684 VGLGGLGQLVAQY
+684 
-697 LARAGIGCLTLIDM
+697 
-711 DKVEVSNLPRQL
+711 
-723 LFHDGD
+723 
-729 IGLNK
+729 
-734 ARVAKQKLND
+734 KQEL
-744 LAPQCTV
+744 
-751 TAHETAFNTGT
+751 
-762 AAHHFADIL
+762 
-771 EAKQQGKKVLVLDCT
+771 
-786 DNFATRQAINRSC
+786 
-799 IEAALPLVSASIAA
+799 
-813 FSGQLF
+813 
-819 AVDQMLFPSG
+819 
-829 GCYHCIFPAQT
+829 
-840 RVSQSC
+840 
-846 STQGVLGPSVGVMAS
+846 
-861 MQSLVAMQLLLSMDS
+861 
-876 CDEPKS
+876 
-882 ALFGRF
+882 
-888 WRFDAKSLA
+888 DAK
-897 WTAAILTRD
+897 
-906 PHCDVCGS
+906 H
-914 KEITPSTKTHCFE
+914 E
-927 V
+927 